1 MIGSTRQIRV
11 FVHREPVDMR
21 KQYDSL
27 AVLVSRSLGAD
38 ALSGDLYVF
47 VGRTRKRAKVLYW
60 DGTGLCLF
68 AKRLEKGLFIAPW
81 AQPSAGPLAIT
92 TTELALLLEG
102 SELVGRTPLS
112 PSPFPLA
119 ANGFGFVRRREHIE

>member
-11 FVHREPVDMR
+11 FVHRSAVDMR

-27 AVLVSRSLGAD
+27 SALVSASGASV
-38 ALSGDLYVF
+38 LSGDFYVF

-68 AKRLEKGLFIAPW
+68 AKRLEKGQFVAPW
-81 AQPSAGPLAIT
+81 ERPSDDALVLT
-92 TTELALLLEG
+92 TTELALLLERQRARRPHAAQP
-102 SELVGRTPLS
+102 VA
-112 PSPFPLA
+112 PLA
-119 ANGFGFVRRREHIE
+119 CADSKRIRH